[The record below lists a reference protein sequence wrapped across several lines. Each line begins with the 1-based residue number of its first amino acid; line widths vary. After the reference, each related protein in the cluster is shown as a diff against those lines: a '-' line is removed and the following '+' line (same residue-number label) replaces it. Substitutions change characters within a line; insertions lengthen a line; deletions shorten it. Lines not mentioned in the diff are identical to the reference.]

1 MAIHHDKTAYGKLQP
16 DMQELTEEE
25 ISKMLK
31 ELALE
36 EEEAENKDTEE
47 GETDGKGV

>member
-1 MAIHHDKTAYGKLQP
+1 MAIHHDKTAYGKLQS

-36 EEEAENKDTEE
+36 EEETEKESAGE
-47 GETDGKGV
+47 GETDGKRL